1 MSASEPDPGRAPAQ
15 ARPIGLA
22 VIFGVLAM
30 GLAGVTWYQVADA
43 RALAARGVRVEA
55 QVVSVDQ
62 FTRRGSVSY
71 VPTFSFRTA
80 EGRVMRERSVE
91 TLTSNEEFAG
101 GRRVAVV
108 YDPTDTSRVRLAS
121 SVDGGVGV
129 LPWILGGLAAL
140 SLAVAGYALVA
151 KPKTRS

>member
-1 MSASEPDPGRAPAQ
+1 MSASETDPGRAPAR

-22 VIFGVLAM
+22 VIFGVLGL
-30 GLAGVTWYQVADA
+30 GLAGVTWYQVADV
-43 RALAARGVRVEA
+43 RALAARGVRAEA

-62 FTRRGSVSY
+62 FSKRGSVSY

-80 EGRVMRERSVE
+80 EGRVVRERSAE
-91 TLTSNEEFAG
+91 TLTSNEEFSG

-108 YDPTDTSRVRLAS
+108 YDPTDPSRVRLAS

-140 SLAVAGYALVA
+140 SLAVAGYAMVA
-151 KPKTRS
+151 KPKTRR